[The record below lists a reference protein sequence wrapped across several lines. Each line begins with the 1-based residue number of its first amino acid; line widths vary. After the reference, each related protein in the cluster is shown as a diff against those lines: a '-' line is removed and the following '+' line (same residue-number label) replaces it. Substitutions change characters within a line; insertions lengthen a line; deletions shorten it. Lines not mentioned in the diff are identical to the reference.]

1 MHLNQVI
8 YKEGDDVKG
17 MYLVLKGSVKYK
29 KAVDVETP
37 IESVS
42 KNIYFKGSVAK
53 LGINRKQ
60 INQDIAI
67 FDVGELVGFEE
78 LIRTQIL

>member
-29 KAVDVETP
+29 KAVDVQTP

-42 KNIYFKGSVAK
+42 KNIYFKGSVAT

-78 LIRTQIL
+78 LIRT

>member
-17 MYLVLKGSVKYK
+17 MYLVLKGSVKYNK
-29 KAVDVETP
+29 TVDVKTP

-42 KNIYFKGSVAK
+42 KNIYFKGSVAN

-60 INQDIAI
+60 IYQDIAI
-67 FDVGELVGFEE
+67 FDVGVLVGFKE
-78 LIRTQIL
+78 LIRT

>member
-29 KAVDVETP
+29 KAVDVQTP

-78 LIRTQIL
+78 LIRT

>member
-29 KAVDVETP
+29 KAVDIQTP